1 MDRNDIKGAVGVCA
15 LSDLHLGL
23 TLDDLLAV
31 SLDAKVIAL
40 SLLRLREPDKHS
52 LVSFIHQFTPAA
64 AVGMLVAATVEGGAS
79 ELVKVLVDARPG
91 QEQAERAE
99 ALALAYAVYVACYR
113 LQEVADW
120 SPNSFSEALER
131 GDFTEDGFKWF
142 YLLHLGRMALK
153 GRKSYEPARIGR
165 NLHLFN
171 GAENMPDLL
180 DSLQALQSFIR
191 DYPKAL
197 LNHVDSEPFKAFLS
211 YLGGMGAVAYLSV
224 EFDDEMRV
232 LKVFK

>member
-1 MDRNDIKGAVGVCA
+1 MNRTDIQNAVGVCA

-23 TLDDLLAV
+23 SLDDLLAV

-40 SLLRLREPDKHS
+40 SLLRLREPEKHS
-52 LVSFIHQFTPAA
+52 LVSFIHQFTPSA
-64 AVGMLVAATVEGGAS
+64 AVGMLIAATVEGGAG
-79 ELVKVLVDARPG
+79 ELVKVLVNAPPG
-91 QEQAERAE
+91 QEQAE
-99 ALALAYAVYVACYR
+99 ALAVAYAVYVGCYR

-120 SPNSFSEALER
+120 SPNSFAESLER

-142 YLLHLGRMALK
+142 YLLHLGRMSLK
-153 GRKSYEPARIGR
+153 GRRSYEPARIGR

-171 GAENMPDLL
+171 GAENTPDLL

-211 YLGGMGAVAYLSV
+211 YLRELGADGHLSV
-224 EFDDEMRV
+224 EFDDDMRV
-232 LKVFK
+232 LRLYK

>member
-1 MDRNDIKGAVGVCA
+1 MNRTDIENALSVNT

-23 TLDDLLAV
+23 SLDDLLAV
-31 SLDAKVIAL
+31 SLDAKIIAL

-52 LVSFIHQFTPAA
+52 LVSFIHQFTPSV
-64 AVGMLVAATVEGGAS
+64 AVGMLIAATVEGGAGT
-79 ELVKVLVDARPG
+79 LVKVLVNAPPG
-91 QEQAERAE
+91 QEQAE
-99 ALALAYAVYVACYR
+99 ALAVAYAVYVACYR
-113 LQEVADW
+113 LQEVAYW
-120 SPNSFSEALER
+120 SENSFAEALER

-153 GRKSYEPARIGR
+153 GGRSYEPARIGR
-165 NLHLFN
+165 NIHLFN
-171 GAENMPDLL
+171 GADNMPDLL

-197 LNHVDSEPFKAFLS
+197 LNHVDSVPFKAFLS
-211 YLGGMGAVAYLSV
+211 YLRELGAEGHLSV
-224 EFDDEMRV
+224 EFDDDMRV